1 MKKYNP
7 DKIQFIWE
15 VYPIETPCTKMMYKS
30 ESEARAAILYLK
42 EEKGIKDLL
51 CYACMKCGFYHLTRK

>member
-1 MKKYNP
+1 MKKHNP

-30 ESEARAAILYLK
+30 ENEARAAILYLK
-42 EEKGIKDLL
+42 DFDGTKNLS
-51 CYACMKCGFYHLTRK
+51 CYYCSKCGFYHLTSN

>member
-1 MKKYNP
+1 MKKP
-7 DKIQFIWE
+7 DLDRIQFIWE

-42 EEKGIKDLL
+42 DIDGTKKLV
-51 CYACMKCGFYHLTRK
+51 CYYCSKCGFYHLSSK